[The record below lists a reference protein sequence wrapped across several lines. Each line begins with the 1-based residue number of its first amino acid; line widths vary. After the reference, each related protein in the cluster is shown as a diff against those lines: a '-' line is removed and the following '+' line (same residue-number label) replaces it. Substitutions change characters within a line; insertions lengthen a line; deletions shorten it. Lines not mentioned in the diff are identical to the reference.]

1 MIEKCI
7 KCGVRP
13 RLPKR
18 RVCNKCKY
26 KAQKKRVKKRPIKK
40 IEKVEKYSPIM
51 KGFYVNTPH
60 KIDRKMARDCFGGYY

>member
-1 MIEKCI
+1 MIENCI

-26 KAQKKRVKKRPIKK
+26 KFNKKPNTRKKKEKK
-40 IEKVEKYSPIM
+40 EKVEKYSPIM